1 MKNVKEDK
9 VAVNVVKKWLRKGNI
24 SRCMRDLLPSSNL
37 NLIERE
43 RVAVLIHRIVRWKR
57 WYDFLMDC
65 YDLKKSPENY
75 VKIAKNEIN
84 VDYKKA
90 EENIPKEQ
98 YIAIRQSF
106 SDFMA
111 KIVKNYPEFV
121 KHLNKEAKTTLCVNF
136 NKSNRAEVIEMLK
149 KEGLNAKKSLLE
161 TSLITESRARY
172 SQVVKK
178 GFAHVQDESS
188 QLVAKITSMLGNKI
202 LDYCAGN
209 GGKTLA
215 MASITK
221 NNAIIYVHD
230 ENKDRLKTLEKRA
243 ILYNAKIF
251 PMDESEK
258 YDVVLVDAP
267 CTGVGAA
274 RRNPEA
280 KYINSLNNFPEKQLE
295 ILKNAS
301 NFVKKYLIYSIC
313 SFIPEETMV
322 VEKLNEFKK
331 INFELDGLK
340 KMKSGFFTWLPEG
353 DILFMSILKR
363 K

>member
-1 MKNVKEDK
+1 MEEDK
-9 VAVNVVKKWLRKGNI
+9 VAIAIIRKWLKKGNI
-24 SRCMRDLLPSSNL
+24 SRCMRDLLPSSSL

-43 RVAVLIHRIVRWKR
+43 RVAELIHKIVRWKR
-57 WYDFLMDC
+57 WYDFLMD
-65 YDLKKSPENY
+65 YYNLEKIPENY
-75 VKIAKNEIN
+75 VKIAKNEISF
-84 VDYKKA
+84 DY
-90 EENIPKEQ
+90 EEVEKNIPKGQ

-111 KIVKNYPEFV
+111 KIVKSYPEFI
-121 KHLNKEAKTTLCVNF
+121 KHLNEEAKTTLCVNF
-136 NKSNRAEVIEMLK
+136 NKSSRAEVIEMLK
-149 KEGLNAKKSLLE
+149 KEGLQAKKSLLE

-188 QLVAKITSMLGNKI
+188 QLIAKIVSMLGKKI

-221 NNAIIYVHD
+221 NNATIHVHD
-230 ENKDRLKTLEKRA
+230 ENKNRLKTLERRA
-243 ILYNAKIF
+243 LLYNAKIF
-251 PMDESEK
+251 PMNENEK

-280 KYINSLNNFPEKQLE
+280 KYTASLNNFPEKQLE

-301 NFVKKYLIYSIC
+301 NFVKSYLIYSIC

-322 VEKLNEFKK
+322 VEKLNGFKK
-331 INFELDGLK
+331 IDFKLNGLK
-340 KMKSGFFTWLPEG
+340 KTKNGFFTWLPEG
-353 DILFMSILKR
+353 DILFISILKR